1 MEVPDRGERTVQ
13 IRDAEVI
20 KAGTVTARTAITE
33 RAVVDEMK
41 LLPGTGKV

>member
-1 MEVPDRGERTVQ
+1 MPLQRTVR
-13 IRDAEVI
+13 IRDAEGI
-20 KAGTVTARTAITE
+20 KAATVTACTAITE